1 MKYLDYDKPNR
12 NLHIFAPIF
21 RQSVTNCE
29 VSEQF
34 EFTLDGE
41 IWKGDNGRFFNITN
55 RNKTTKVL
63 QVNWKQAVCKTVLSL
78 ALTVC

>member
-1 MKYLDYDKPNR
+1 MKYLDYNTPNR
-12 NLHIFAPIF
+12 NLSIFAPIF
-21 RQSVTNCE
+21 RESGTNCE

-55 RNKTTKVL
+55 RNDRTKVL